1 MGFHGGLA
9 RGKPDYR
16 GVFHE
21 KLAEQ
26 AANAKDHIWFERASL
41 FAQCAVMRLDMSLHT
56 KLEAFRKYLQYAL
69 DNELSAGGIPSAIR
83 RLLMLIIAANLGA
96 GVLES
101 VPALHERYKTA
112 FHALEFFSFLVFGL
126 EYAARVWSAS
136 DQQASAMSS
145 HTRARIS
152 FITSGHGLIDLVVL
166 VTFVLP
172 FFTDIDLR
180 VLLVF
185 RVLRAMKLA
194 RYSSGMRSLIE
205 ALIEERRALWACL
218 MLLVCATLVAATAMY
233 LAEGKVQPDKLGTI
247 PDAAWWAIVT
257 LGTIGYGDVI
267 PITVAGRLVAS
278 VTIVAGLIMIAL
290 PVGIVATAFADVI
303 HRREFIVT
311 WSMVARVPLFSD
323 LKASDIAHIMQLLRA
338 ERFDRDEII
347 ARRGEEAHSMYFVA
361 SGDVQ
366 IDPPAGATRDAVR
379 LGAGQFFGEVAALK
393 RTRRSATVRALS
405 RAHLLALDADDLH
418 GLMLREPAIAERIRA
433 VVRERVGDLDNPQGD
448 LTATELSNSKQ
459 KL

>member
-1 MGFHGGLA
+1 M
-9 RGKPDYR
+9 P
-16 GVFHE
+16 
-21 KLAEQ
+21 
-26 AANAKDHIWFERASL
+26 
-41 FAQCAVMRLDMSLHT
+41 LHT
-56 KLEAFRKYLQYAL
+56 KLEGVRGYLQQAL
-69 DNELSAGGIPSAIR
+69 DNELSASGVPAAVR

-101 VPALHERYKTA
+101 VPVLHERYGPA
-112 FHALEFFSFLVFGL
+112 FYSLEIFSFLVFGL

-136 DQQASAMSS
+136 DQQSSADSDRTS
-145 HTRARIS
+145 ARLS
-152 FITSGHGLIDLVVL
+152 FITSSHGLIDLVVL

-172 FFTDIDLR
+172 LFTDIDLR

-205 ALIEERRALWACL
+205 ALVDERRALWACL

-233 LAEGKVQPDKLGTI
+233 IAEGKVQPDKLGTI

-267 PITVAGRLVAS
+267 PITVAGRFVAS
-278 VTIVAGLIMIAL
+278 ITIVAGLVMIAL

-338 ERFDRDEII
+338 ERFDRGEII

-361 SGDVQ
+361 AGDVQ
-366 IDPPAGATRDAVR
+366 IDAPADVNRDAVR
-379 LGAGQFFGEVAALK
+379 LGPGHFFGEVAALK
-393 RTRRSATVRALS
+393 RTRRSATVRAVS
-405 RAHLLALDADDLH
+405 RVHLLALDVDDLH
-418 GLMLREPAIAERIRA
+418 GLMLREPAIAERILA
-433 VVRERVGDLDNPQGD
+433 VARERVGELENPQGD
-448 LTATELSNSKQ
+448 LTAAELSSSKQ
-459 KL
+459 KT